1 MKNSKPL
8 ISIITVVYNGEEYLE
23 QTIKSV
29 LNQSYK
35 KIEYLIIDGGS
46 TDGTI
51 SIIKK
56 YESKID
62 YWVSEPD
69 NGIFDAMNKGI
80 AKTSGELINLLNA
93 DDFLEIETVER
104 VVDKFLSVV
113 KPCII
118 YGHASALDDKNQV
131 AAELY
136 SNLKYWR
143 GMTINHQAM
152 FVHRDVYDSVGLYN
166 PDYRY
171 AADYDFFIRTFQKNI
186 PYLFLDKVI
195 VNYRI
200 SGQST
205 GNPEC
210 VRESNLINKK
220 YFGNSIKRQ
229 KFLIYNYIW
238 QPLKF
243 NFRAFLYYTLGAKR
257 ARKFMDIY
265 KRSIQKPKSPGK
277 VD

>member
-1 MKNSKPL
+1 MNSKPL
-8 ISIITVVYNGEEYLE
+8 ISIITVVYNGEKYLE

-35 KIEYLIIDGGS
+35 NIEYLIIDGGS

-51 SIIKK
+51 PIIKK
-56 YESKID
+56 YESQID

-80 AKTSGELINLLNA
+80 TRASGELINLLNA
-93 DDFLEIETVER
+93 DDFLEKDTVQLI
-104 VVDKFLSVV
+104 VDKYLSIE

-118 YGHASALDDKNQV
+118 YGHASALDDENQV

-136 SNLKYWR
+136 SHLKYWR

-152 FVHRDVYDSVGLYN
+152 FVHREVYDSVGFYN
-166 PDYRY
+166 TDYRY
-171 AADYDFFIRTFQKNI
+171 AADYDFFIRTFQNNI
-186 PYLFLDKVI
+186 PYHFLDHVI

-210 VRESNLINKK
+210 VKESNKINKK
-220 YFGNSIKRQ
+220 YFRNSLKRQ
-229 KFLIYNYIW
+229 KFLIYNYVW

-243 NFRAFLYYTLGAKR
+243 SFRALLYRAIGAQK
-257 ARKFMDIY
+257 ARKFMSLY
-265 KRSIQKPKSPGK
+265 KRWIQKPKSAGQI
-277 VD
+277 D

>member
-1 MKNSKPL
+1 
-8 ISIITVVYNGEEYLE
+8 VYNGEEYLE

-29 LNQSYK
+29 LNQTYK
-35 KIEYLIIDGGS
+35 NIEYLIIDGGS

-51 SIIKK
+51 PIINN
-56 YESKID
+56 YQSQID

-80 AKTSGELINLLNA
+80 SKASGELINLLNA
-93 DDFLEIETVER
+93 DDFLEKDTVER
-104 VVDKFLSVV
+104 VVDKFLSVE

-136 SNLKYWR
+136 SHQKYWR
-143 GMTINHQAM
+143 GMTINHQTM
-152 FVHRDVYDSVGLYN
+152 FVHREVYNSVGLYN
-166 PDYRY
+166 TDYRY
-171 AADYDFFIRTFQKNI
+171 ASDYDFFVRTFLKNI
-186 PYLFLDKVI
+186 HYYFLNKVI

-220 YFGNSIKRQ
+220 YFGKSLKRQ
-229 KFLIYNYIW
+229 KFLIYNYVW

-243 NFRAFLYYTLGAKR
+243 NFRAFLYRTLGAQK
-257 ARKFMDIY
+257 ARKLMGIY
-265 KRSIQKPKSPGK
+265 KKLVQKPQSPRM
-277 VD
+277 DQ